1 MKGSY
6 SKAVKK
12 SSQRTMLYTPT
23 VQKEKCWIKKVKSL
37 GYPSTSTKPEK
48 TNLKSLQS

>member
-12 SSQRTMLYTPT
+12 SSQRTMLYTP
-23 VQKEKCWIKKVKSL
+23 KVKFTKNDHRRSPSESL
-37 GYPSTSTKPEK
+37 LRSPAVK
-48 TNLKSLQS
+48 TINSK

>member
-6 SKAVKK
+6 SQTVKK

-23 VQKEKCWIKKVKSL
+23 STKRECWIKKVKSL

-48 TNLKSLQS
+48 TNLNSL